1 MPFPPAVIQHLANFG
16 APAEQVVPINKFF
29 ECYDIL
35 LSHPACP
42 LHQTWTETK
51 AYLAAQNEN
60 LPLGVNTNI
69 TRNCLSGAVA
79 VPVPNWPVIYL
90 LTMLWGFGERD
101 KAGSAK
107 LFVSTKTPD
116 VAGKIVA
123 VAELVLAGNLVAAFN
138 GFCVNG
144 GDSKLHEVGKAFG
157 TKFLFVAGM
166 HLPPDAIRPL
176 VFDENIKK
184 ALAALRAQFPHDL
197 DAMAFPWFDVNNG
210 AEYESYCSCINEA
223 AAAMNEIEG
232 AANVHW
238 DAYKLEQLLFE
249 HQANIAQAPA
259 ANAAPAQPANVAQQ
273 RLEQLLFEHQANIA
287 QAPAANAAP
296 AQPANVAQQRYIV
309 AAHFQNFYA
318 RANIERAF
326 AQNNGIALAPGQRVP
341 NNFAAAFI
349 VGGVQHACHW
359 NGYGSITGNEY
370 PAEWFENLGVGSPI
384 TWTFDPV
391 VNAIVVQAG
400 H

>member
-35 LSHPACP
+35 LSHQACP
-42 LHQTWTETK
+42 LRQTWTETK
-51 AYLAAQNEN
+51 AHLAAQNGN
-60 LPLGVNTNI
+60 LPLGGDTNI

-79 VPVPNWPVIYL
+79 VPVPNWPVVYL
-90 LTMLWGFGERD
+90 LTMLWGFGKRD
-101 KAGSAK
+101 KAGPAK

-116 VAGKIVA
+116 VAGKIVT

-144 GDSKLHEVGKAFG
+144 GGSKLREVGKAFG

-166 HLPPDAIRPL
+166 QLPPTVIRPL
-176 VFDENIKK
+176 VFDDNIKK
-184 ALAALRAQFPHDL
+184 ALAALRAHFPDHL
-197 DAMAFPWFDVNNG
+197 NAVNFPWFKVRNG
-210 AEYESYCSCINEA
+210 AEYEAYCTCINET
-223 AAAMNEIEG
+223 AAAMNGIEG
-232 AANVHW
+232 AAHVHW
-238 DAYKLEQLLFE
+238 DAHKLEQLLFE
-249 HQANIAQAPA
+249 HKANIAQAPA

-273 RLEQLLFEHQANIA
+273 W
-287 QAPAANAAP
+287 
-296 AQPANVAQQRYIV
+296 YIV

-318 RANIERAF
+318 RPNIERAF
-326 AQNNGIALAPGQRVP
+326 AQNNGIALDPGQRVP
-341 NNFAAAFI
+341 NNCAAAFI

-359 NGYGSITGNEY
+359 NGYGSITGNDY
-370 PAEWFENLGVGSPI
+370 PAEWFENLGVGFPI
-384 TWTFDPV
+384 TCAFDIELNAV
-391 VNAIVVQAG
+391 VVEAG